1 MKNRSRSLLFV
12 PMLRAASHLSWRP
25 RALLCK
31 VIHVAQLSRRG
42 MNYWLRIRDLRR
54 CVWAAARTAR
64 SVRRKLLRQMKEML
78 RTRREKET
86 AGGRNREASRVR
98 RVHPQHKSPEGE

>member
-25 RALLCK
+25 RALLCE

-78 RTRREKET
+78 RTRRERK
-86 AGGRNREASRVR
+86 RLREASRER